1 MNNFSLLTA
10 QYSLGPRSL
19 DQHSQETPRV
29 LQVLLSSSH
38 ETHYDPNLIQG
49 DRVQYEQS
57 EAANLPRVFRDKVS
71 NLNFPE
77 FTILFSLMTHAEFTI
92 MFSLVNRQAS
102 LGKNEM
108 VTMLDLNPLLTVF
121 PLLLSFNFCVST
133 PLITPQVRHSPLII
147 PQGGDLGQLK
157 PGKTF
162 TQTSYLPDWS

>member
-1 MNNFSLLTA
+1 M
-10 QYSLGPRSL
+10 
-19 DQHSQETPRV
+19 
-29 LQVLLSSSH
+29 
-38 ETHYDPNLIQG
+38 
-49 DRVQYEQS
+49 QYEQS

-133 PLITPQVRHSPLII
+133 PLITPQVRHSPLIT
-147 PQGGDLGQLK
+147 PQVEILVN
-157 PGKTF
+157 
-162 TQTSYLPDWS
+162 

>member
-1 MNNFSLLTA
+1 MDQTNEIYSMNNFSFLTA
-10 QYSLGPRSL
+10 QYCLGPRSL

-57 EAANLPRVFRDKVS
+57 EAADLPRVFRNKVS
-71 NLNFPE
+71 NLNFLE

-133 PLITPQVRHSPLII
+133 PLITPQVRHTPSLPLR
-147 PQGGDLGQLK
+147 G
-157 PGKTF
+157 
-162 TQTSYLPDWS
+162 TSWSTEA

>member
-1 MNNFSLLTA
+1 MDQTKEIFFMNNFSFLTA
-10 QYSLGPRSL
+10 QYCLGPRGL

-29 LQVLLSSSH
+29 LQVLLSTSH
-38 ETHYDPNLIQG
+38 WTHYDPNLIQG

-57 EAANLPRVFRDKVS
+57 EAADLPRVFRDKVS
-71 NLNFPE
+71 NLNFLE
-77 FTILFSLMTHAEFTI
+77 FTILTHAEFTI

-133 PLITPQVRHSPLII
+133 PLITPQVEILVNWSLEK
-147 PQGGDLGQLK
+147 L
-157 PGKTF
+157 
-162 TQTSYLPDWS
+162 LPKLPIF